1 MKLSKLMLAAFVAVL
16 ALASCN
22 KQDTTPQA
30 NRLKSVEISL
40 ENVLITK
47 GLAGDKIQAGDAVVV
62 NDLKI
67 FLTDASGNE
76 YDAKVSDGSA
86 AAQSYFT
93 GVPAETVAF
102 HYVDPNCTKV
112 VAVANLGK
120 DITFAEY
127 KALAALNI
135 EDQQDATALVLY
147 DEATLTSTTREHND
161 AAADGTTY
169 LAPVYEAELTLTPRV
184 SRFEVDGFTVKFN
197 ATPKYNEVKIT
208 QLAFLN
214 YYGKTTVV
222 EGTESDLVASPV
234 DFTNQSEVYAWLD
247 NGQTAWYRDTF
258 EVVITPEDN
267 VQSTP
272 KPLAYHMFS
281 CSACKSC
288 LIIKHESLCVLLIL
302 DLESSECLVLS
313 ESDVLAKVSNSNNLS
328 TIRIYIVES
337 YSLSRNTCEI
347 ALSRIRTVDFL
358 CIIFISGSVSQED
371 LDVIYLNCI
380 TSFNLIAGKTLC
392 DNDVLE
398 RNLY

>member
-1 MKLSKLMLAAFVAVL
+1 MRLTKLMLAASVAMCV
-16 ALASCN
+16 LASCN
-22 KQDTTPQA
+22 KQETTPQA
-30 NRLKSVEISL
+30 NRLKSVEVSL
-40 ENVLITK
+40 ENVIITK
-47 GLAGDKIQAGDAVVV
+47 GLAGDKIKAGDAVQV
-62 NDLKI
+62 NDIKI
-67 FLTDASGNE
+67 FLTDAAGNE
-76 YDAKVSDGSA
+76 YDAKKVNGTDP
-86 AAQSYFT
+86 AQSYFT
-93 GVPAETVAF
+93 GVPTETVAF

-127 KALAALNI
+127 KALAALQI
-135 EDQQDATALVLY
+135 ENQQDAKALVLY
-147 DEATLTSTTREHND
+147 DEATLTNTTRVHND

-267 VQSTP
+267 VKSTP

-281 CSACKSC
+281 CTETPVMLIKLLADNQPAYLYSKGFYKTDSTPVTEFEEGKIYRMSAKGEFENDGNLPFDEDDIDPMDRC
-288 LIIKHESLCVLLIL
+288 LEITVEVV
-302 DLESSECLVLS
+302 DWAVELVYP
-313 ESDVLAKVSNSNNLS
+313 E
-328 TIRIYIVES
+328 
-337 YSLSRNTCEI
+337 
-347 ALSRIRTVDFL
+347 F
-358 CIIFISGSVSQED
+358 
-371 LDVIYLNCI
+371 
-380 TSFNLIAGKTLC
+380 
-392 DNDVLE
+392 
-398 RNLY
+398 

>member
-16 ALASCN
+16 AIASCN
-22 KQDTTPQA
+22 KKETTPEV
-30 NRLKSVEISL
+30 NRLKTVEISL

-93 GVPAETVAF
+93 GVPTETVAF

-147 DEATLTSTTREHND
+147 DEATLTSTAREHND
-161 AAADGTTY
+161 ANADGTTY

-184 SRFEVDGFTVKFN
+184 SRFEVDGFTVKFSDE
-197 ATPKYNEVKIT
+197 PLFNEIKIT
-208 QLAFLN
+208 QLAFFN
-214 YYGKTTVV
+214 YYEETTVDGGV
-222 EGTESDLVASPV
+222 ESELSESLN
-234 DFTNQSEVYAWLD
+234 FLNQSEVYAWLD
-247 NGQTAWYRDTF
+247 NGETAWYRDSF

-267 VQSTP
+267 VASTP

-281 CSACKSC
+281 CAETPVMLIKLLADDQPAYLYSKGFYKADGTAVTEFEEGKIYRMSAKGEVENDGNIPFEDTDIDPMDRC
-288 LIIKHESLCVLLIL
+288 LDITVEVV
-302 DLESSECLVLS
+302 EWAVELVYP
-313 ESDVLAKVSNSNNLS
+313 E
-328 TIRIYIVES
+328 
-337 YSLSRNTCEI
+337 
-347 ALSRIRTVDFL
+347 F
-358 CIIFISGSVSQED
+358 
-371 LDVIYLNCI
+371 
-380 TSFNLIAGKTLC
+380 
-392 DNDVLE
+392 
-398 RNLY
+398 